1 MKVLH
6 QQLWL
11 LHGAVAA
18 HSLSCHAF
26 LERSLQEAMNQLQN
40 HGLDS
45 ASFLEES

>member
-1 MKVLH
+1 MRVLH

-18 HSLSCHAF
+18 HSLSCHSF
-26 LERSLQEAMNQLQN
+26 LEQSLQGAVNQLRN
-40 HGLDS
+40 RAADS